1 MKLYAEKPWRFTR
14 QIVADM
20 AAIVWSAVWIWAAV
34 TLYHLVQ
41 KLAVPG
47 QKLESAGG
55 SLAADLTSVQD
66 RARGIPLVGDQ
77 VSAPF
82 GNAAKAA
89 GTIAEA
95 GRDQQDAVGSLA
107 TALAW
112 LTAGIPV
119 LMALVLWLPL
129 RMSWIRAAS
138 TAAKLRRYEG
148 GSELLALRA
157 LATAPLRRVAS
168 LDSTVVAGWRR
179 GDTAA
184 IDQLAAL
191 ELRRLGL
198 RGSPRE

>member
-14 QIVADM
+14 QIVADA

-41 KLAVPG
+41 QLAVPG
-47 QKLESAGG
+47 QKLESAGS
-55 SLAADLTSVQD
+55 SLAGDLASVQA
-66 RARGIPLVGDQ
+66 RAHGIPLVGDEL
-77 VSAPF
+77 SAPF

-89 GTIAEA
+89 TTIAEA
-95 GRDQQDAVGSLA
+95 GRSQQAAIGDLA

-112 LTAGIPV
+112 LTAGLPV
-119 LMALVLWLPL
+119 LIALALWLPL
-129 RMSWIRAAS
+129 RLSWIRSAS
-138 TAAKLRRYEG
+138 TAAKLRRYES

-168 LDSTVVAGWRR
+168 LDSSVVAGWRR
-179 GDTAA
+179 GDPAA

-198 RGSPRE
+198 RGTPRA